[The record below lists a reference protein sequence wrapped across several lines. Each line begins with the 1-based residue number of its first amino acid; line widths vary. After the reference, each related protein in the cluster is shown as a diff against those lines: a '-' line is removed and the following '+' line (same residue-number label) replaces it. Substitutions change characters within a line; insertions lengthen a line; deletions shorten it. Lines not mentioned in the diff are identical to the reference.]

1 MLRLLRS
8 KKAQAATEIAII
20 GSLIIMVFSYLL
32 VFSVQLRKR
41 QLYIQ
46 RAFRLA
52 IAEAKTAGTATAE
65 VSVYLHMPNVVD
77 PYVPGEKANF
87 GGGTAILWS
96 KSAQGTDSAI
106 KETSGV
112 PNDSGSYTKILT
124 RTETPGSSLTHTTLK
139 INGTEV
145 FSSE

>member
-1 MLRLLRS
+1 MLRLFRN

-32 VFSVQLRKR
+32 VYSVKLRKR

-52 IAEAKTAGTATAE
+52 IAEAKAAGTATAE
-65 VSVYLHMPNVVD
+65 VSVYKRMPNVTD

-87 GGGTAILWS
+87 GGGAAILWS
-96 KSAQGTDSAI
+96 KSAQGTDSEI
-106 KETSGV
+106 KESSGT
-112 PNDSGSYTKILT
+112 PDDSGSYTKTLT
-124 RTETPGSSLTHTTLK
+124 RIETPGSLTRTTLK
-139 INGTEV
+139 MNGTEV